1 MNFIRFVDGKSKKR
15 VKNSKEA
22 SKGYDIYQYR
32 DRDKEGNNLYVDATW
47 IIQDTRS
54 GHNNENRFVFLFFV
68 KHWKAEDKR
77 QKSYDDFSSLDW
89 RIALFF

>member
-32 DRDKEGNNLYVDATW
+32 DRDKEGNNLYVDAT
-47 IIQDTRS
+47 
-54 GHNNENRFVFLFFV
+54 
-68 KHWKAEDKR
+68 
-77 QKSYDDFSSLDW
+77 
-89 RIALFF
+89 